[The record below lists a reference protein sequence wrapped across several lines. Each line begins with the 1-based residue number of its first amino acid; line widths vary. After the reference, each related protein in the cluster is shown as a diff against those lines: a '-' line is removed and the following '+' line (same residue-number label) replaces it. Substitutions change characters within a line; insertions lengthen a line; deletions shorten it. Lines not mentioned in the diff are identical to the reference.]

1 MERNSDP
8 ARTFDLARLGQILDV
23 HGADPD
29 SWPEA
34 ELDDALALLASSAEA
49 RALNASAARLD
60 RLLDRAPT
68 LEPSPELKARVLVTA
83 GESVHPRRIRPRTW
97 AAALWPFGP
106 AWQPAAALALS
117 ALVGVALGTVAPPPG
132 LLGSADRAPLAEE
145 IATLAFGPDVDLE
158 VQP

>member
-8 ARTFDLARLGQILDV
+8 ARTFDLARLGQILDA

-29 SWPEA
+29 AWPEA
-34 ELDDALALLASSAEA
+34 ELDAALALLASSAEA

-68 LEPSPELKARVLVTA
+68 LGPSPELKARVLATA
-83 GESVHPRRIRPRTW
+83 GEAARPWRRRDAW
-97 AAALWPFGP
+97 GLAVWPFGP
-106 AWQPAAALALS
+106 VWQPAAALAVA
-117 ALVGVALGTVAPPPG
+117 ALLGIALGTVAPPPG
-132 LLGSADRAPLAEE
+132 LVGSSDRAPLADE
-145 IATLAFGPDVDLE
+145 IAALAFGPEVDLE